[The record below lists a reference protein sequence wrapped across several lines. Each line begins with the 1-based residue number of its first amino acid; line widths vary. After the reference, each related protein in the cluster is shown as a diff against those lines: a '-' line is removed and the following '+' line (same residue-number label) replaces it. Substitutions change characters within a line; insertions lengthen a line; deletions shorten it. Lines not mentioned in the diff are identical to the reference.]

1 MTEKEAQE
9 AKRHKRVDRL
19 KKGIMGLFVFAVLA
33 PIVLTVVFT
42 LRINSLEKR
51 LRDVTGNLEKLQA
64 EEQKSAVEAYVSAL
78 GNPSGQEGAS
88 GQGATAGQEGASGQ
102 GATAG
107 QEGASGQEATAGQED
122 ARGQENAS
130 DEENV
135 TVRKVYLTFDDGPSS
150 NTDNI
155 LDILDTYGV
164 KATFFVTGK
173 EGAKAEASYRR
184 IVEEGHTLGMHS
196 YTHDYSVIYASEEA
210 FMEDMEKLQRYLYDV
225 TGVQS
230 TYIRFP
236 GGSSNK
242 VSDVDMRLLITDVH
256 EAGMEYFDWNVSS
269 QDASSKPLTK
279 EEILDNCLNSI
290 ERFQNCIILMH
301 DAGSKDSTVEALPEL
316 IEHIQA
322 MEHTELLPIT
332 EDTVPVWHIKMT
344 QETED

>member
-88 GQGATAGQEGASGQ
+88 GQEATAGQEDVR
-102 GATAG
+102 
-107 QEGASGQEATAGQED
+107 GQEATAGQED
-122 ARGQENAS
+122 ARGQEDAS

>member
-88 GQGATAGQEGASGQ
+88 GQGATAW
-102 GATAG
+102 

-122 ARGQENAS
+122 ARGQEDDS

>member
-102 GATAG
+102 
-107 QEGASGQEATAGQED
+107 EATAGQED
-122 ARGQENAS
+122 VRGQEDAS

-173 EGAKAEASYRR
+173 EGAKAEASYRT

>member
-19 KKGIMGLFVFAVLA
+19 KKGIMGLFAFAVLA

-88 GQGATAGQEGASGQ
+88 GQ
-102 GATAG
+102 
-107 QEGASGQEATAGQED
+107 EATAGQED
-122 ARGQENAS
+122 ARGQEDAS

-210 FMEDMEKLQRYLYDV
+210 FMEDMEKLQHYLYDV

>member
-9 AKRHKRVDRL
+9 AKRHKRVNRL

-33 PIVLTVVFT
+33 PIVLTVVFM

-51 LRDVTGNLEKLQA
+51 LRDVTGSLEKLQA
-64 EEQKSAVEAYVSAL
+64 EEQKSAVEASTSAL
-78 GNPSGQEGAS
+78 ENPSGQGDTSGQGETAGQGNVSGQEGAS
-88 GQGATAGQEGASGQ
+88 GQENASGQEIASGQGNAHGQEGAS
-102 GATAG
+102 
-107 QEGASGQEATAGQED
+107 
-122 ARGQENAS
+122 
-130 DEENV
+130 DEEDV
-135 TVRKVYLTFDDGPSS
+135 PVRKVYLTFDDGPSS

-184 IVEEGHTLGMHS
+184 IAEEGHTLGMHS

-210 FMEDMEKLQRYLYDV
+210 FMEDMEKLQHYLYDV

-290 ERFQNCIILMH
+290 ERFPNCIILMH

>member
-19 KKGIMGLFVFAVLA
+19 KKGIMGLFAFAVLA

-64 EEQKSAVEAYVSAL
+64 EEQRSEVEAYVSAL
-78 GNPSGQEGAS
+78 GNPS
-88 GQGATAGQEGASGQ
+88 GQEGASGQ

-122 ARGQENAS
+122 ARGQEDAS

-155 LDILDTYGV
+155 LDILDTYGI

>member
-64 EEQKSAVEAYVSAL
+64 EEQRSEVEAYVSAL
-78 GNPSGQEGAS
+78 GNPSGQEGAT

-107 QEGASGQEATAGQED
+107 QED
-122 ARGQENAS
+122 ARGQEDAS

>member
-102 GATAG
+102 
-107 QEGASGQEATAGQED
+107 EATAGQED
-122 ARGQENAS
+122 ARGQEDDS

>member
-78 GNPSGQEGAS
+78 GNPS
-88 GQGATAGQEGASGQ
+88 GQEGASGQ

>member
-88 GQGATAGQEGASGQ
+88 GQGATAGQEGAF
-102 GATAG
+102 
-107 QEGASGQEATAGQED
+107 GQEATAGQED
-122 ARGQENAS
+122 VRGQEDAS

>member
-102 GATAG
+102 
-107 QEGASGQEATAGQED
+107 EATAGQED
-122 ARGQENAS
+122 ARGQEDAS

>member
-102 GATAG
+102 
-107 QEGASGQEATAGQED
+107 EATAGQED
-122 ARGQENAS
+122 VRGQEDAS

-150 NTDNI
+150 NTDN
-155 LDILDTYGV
+155 ILDTYGV

>member
-33 PIVLTVVFT
+33 PIVLTVVFM
-42 LRINSLEKR
+42 LRINSLENR

-64 EEQKSAVEAYVSAL
+64 EEQKSAVEDYVSAL

-88 GQGATAGQEGASGQ
+88 GQGATAGQEDAH
-102 GATAG
+102 
-107 QEGASGQEATAGQED
+107 GQED
-122 ARGQENAS
+122 AS
-130 DEENV
+130 DEEDV
-135 TVRKVYLTFDDGPSS
+135 PVRKVYLTFDDGPSS

>member
-33 PIVLTVVFT
+33 PIVLTVVFM
-42 LRINSLEKR
+42 LRINSLENR

-64 EEQKSAVEAYVSAL
+64 EEQKSAVEDYVSAL

-88 GQGATAGQEGASGQ
+88 GQGATAGQE
-102 GATAG
+102 
-107 QEGASGQEATAGQED
+107 D
-122 ARGQENAS
+122 ARGQEDAS
-130 DEENV
+130 DEEDV
-135 TVRKVYLTFDDGPSS
+135 PVRKVYLTFDDGPSS

-242 VSDVDMRLLITDVH
+242 VSDVDMRLLIMDVH

>member
-9 AKRHKRVDRL
+9 AKRHKRVNRL

-33 PIVLTVVFT
+33 PIVLTVVFM

-51 LRDVTGNLEKLQA
+51 LRDVTGSLEKLQA
-64 EEQKSAVEAYVSAL
+64 EEQKSAVEASASAL
-78 GNPSGQEGAS
+78 ENSSGQEGMTGQGNASGQEGTSGQEIAHGQEGAS
-88 GQGATAGQEGASGQ
+88 
-102 GATAG
+102 
-107 QEGASGQEATAGQED
+107 
-122 ARGQENAS
+122 
-130 DEENV
+130 DEEDV
-135 TVRKVYLTFDDGPSS
+135 PVRKVYLTFDDGPSS

-210 FMEDMEKLQRYLYDV
+210 FMEDMEKLQHYLYDV

>member
-42 LRINSLEKR
+42 LQINSLEKR

-88 GQGATAGQEGASGQ
+88 GQEV
-102 GATAG
+102 
-107 QEGASGQEATAGQED
+107 TAGQED
-122 ARGQENAS
+122 VRGQEDAS

>member
-9 AKRHKRVDRL
+9 AKRHKRVNRL

-33 PIVLTVVFT
+33 PIVLTVVFM

-51 LRDVTGNLEKLQA
+51 LRDVTGSLEKLQA
-64 EEQKSAVEAYVSAL
+64 EEQKSAVEASASAL
-78 GNPSGQEGAS
+78 ENPSGQEGTT
-88 GQGATAGQEGASGQ
+88 GQGETAGQDNTSGQ
-102 GATAG
+102 AN
-107 QEGASGQEATAGQED
+107 ASGQEN
-122 ARGQENAS
+122 ARGQESTS
-130 DEENV
+130 DEEDV
-135 TVRKVYLTFDDGPSS
+135 PVRKVYLTFDDGPSS

-210 FMEDMEKLQRYLYDV
+210 FMEDMEKLQHYLYDV

>member
-9 AKRHKRVDRL
+9 AKRHKRVNRL

-33 PIVLTVVFT
+33 PIVLTVVFM
-42 LRINSLEKR
+42 LRINSLERR
-51 LRDVTGNLEKLQA
+51 LRDVTGSLEKLQA

-78 GNPSGQEGAS
+78 GNPSGQGDAAGQGNTS
-88 GQGATAGQEGASGQ
+88 GQDN
-102 GATAG
+102 
-107 QEGASGQEATAGQED
+107 ASGQETASGQE
-122 ARGQENAS
+122 GTS
-130 DEENV
+130 DEEDV
-135 TVRKVYLTFDDGPSS
+135 PVRKVYLTFDDGPSS

-210 FMEDMEKLQRYLYDV
+210 FMEDMEKLQHYLYDV

-316 IEHIQA
+316 IEHIRA

>member
-64 EEQKSAVEAYVSAL
+64 EEQKSAVEAYYVSAL
-78 GNPSGQEGAS
+78 GNPS
-88 GQGATAGQEGASGQ
+88 
-102 GATAG
+102 G

-122 ARGQENAS
+122 ARGQEDAS

>member
-88 GQGATAGQEGASGQ
+88 GQ
-102 GATAG
+102 
-107 QEGASGQEATAGQED
+107 EATAGQED
-122 ARGQENAS
+122 VRGQEDAS

-135 TVRKVYLTFDDGPSS
+135 PVRKVYLTFDDGPSS

>member
-51 LRDVTGNLEKLQA
+51 LRDVTENLEKLQA

-102 GATAG
+102 
-107 QEGASGQEATAGQED
+107 EATAGQED
-122 ARGQENAS
+122 ARGQEDAS

-290 ERFQNCIILMH
+290 ERFKNCIILMH

>member
-9 AKRHKRVDRL
+9 AKRHKRVDKL

-102 GATAG
+102 
-107 QEGASGQEATAGQED
+107 EATAGQED
-122 ARGQENAS
+122 ARGQEDAS

>member
-1 MTEKEAQE
+1 MTEKGAQE

-102 GATAG
+102 
-107 QEGASGQEATAGQED
+107 EATAGQED
-122 ARGQENAS
+122 TRGQEDAS

-173 EGAKAEASYRR
+173 EGAKAESSYRR

>member
-102 GATAG
+102 
-107 QEGASGQEATAGQED
+107 EATAGQED
-122 ARGQENAS
+122 ARGQEDAS

-164 KATFFVTGK
+164 KATFFGTGK

>member
-1 MTEKEAQE
+1 MTEKGAQE
-9 AKRHKRVDRL
+9 AKRHKRVDGL

-88 GQGATAGQEGASGQ
+88 GQ
-102 GATAG
+102 
-107 QEGASGQEATAGQED
+107 EATAGQED
-122 ARGQENAS
+122 VRGQEDAS

>member
-1 MTEKEAQE
+1 M
-9 AKRHKRVDRL
+9 
-19 KKGIMGLFVFAVLA
+19 
-33 PIVLTVVFT
+33 
-42 LRINSLEKR
+42 
-51 LRDVTGNLEKLQA
+51 
-64 EEQKSAVEAYVSAL
+64 
-78 GNPSGQEGAS
+78 
-88 GQGATAGQEGASGQ
+88 
-102 GATAG
+102 
-107 QEGASGQEATAGQED
+107 
-122 ARGQENAS
+122 
-130 DEENV
+130 
-135 TVRKVYLTFDDGPSS
+135 
-150 NTDNI
+150 
-155 LDILDTYGV
+155 DILDTYGV

-210 FMEDMEKLQRYLYDV
+210 FMEDMEKLQHYLYDV

>member
-1 MTEKEAQE
+1 MTEKEVQE

-19 KKGIMGLFVFAVLA
+19 KKGIMGLFAFAVLT

-88 GQGATAGQEGASGQ
+88 GQ
-102 GATAG
+102 
-107 QEGASGQEATAGQED
+107 EATAGQED
-122 ARGQENAS
+122 ARGQEDAS

>member
-64 EEQKSAVEAYVSAL
+64 EEQRSEVEAYVSAL
-78 GNPSGQEGAS
+78 GNPS
-88 GQGATAGQEGASGQ
+88 GQEGASGQ

-122 ARGQENAS
+122 ARGQEDAS

-135 TVRKVYLTFDDGPSS
+135 TVRKVYLPFDDGPSS

>member
-33 PIVLTVVFT
+33 PIVLTVVFM

-102 GATAG
+102 
-107 QEGASGQEATAGQED
+107 EATAGQED
-122 ARGQENAS
+122 TRGQEDAS

>member
-33 PIVLTVVFT
+33 PIVLTVVFM

-64 EEQKSAVEAYVSAL
+64 EEQKSAVEDYVSAL

-102 GATAG
+102 
-107 QEGASGQEATAGQED
+107 EVTAGQED
-122 ARGQENAS
+122 ARGQEDAS

-135 TVRKVYLTFDDGPSS
+135 PVRKVYLTFDDGPSS

>member
-1 MTEKEAQE
+1 M
-9 AKRHKRVDRL
+9 
-19 KKGIMGLFVFAVLA
+19 
-33 PIVLTVVFT
+33 
-42 LRINSLEKR
+42 
-51 LRDVTGNLEKLQA
+51 
-64 EEQKSAVEAYVSAL
+64 EAYVSAL

-102 GATAG
+102 
-107 QEGASGQEATAGQED
+107 EDVRGQED
-122 ARGQENAS
+122 AS

>member
-102 GATAG
+102 
-107 QEGASGQEATAGQED
+107 EATAGQED
-122 ARGQENAS
+122 AREQEDAS

>member
-88 GQGATAGQEGASGQ
+88 GQE
-102 GATAG
+102 ATAG

-122 ARGQENAS
+122 ARGQEDAS

-210 FMEDMEKLQRYLYDV
+210 FMEDMEKLQHYLYDV

>member
-78 GNPSGQEGAS
+78 GNPSGQEGA
-88 GQGATAGQEGASGQ
+88 A
-102 GATAG
+102 
-107 QEGASGQEATAGQED
+107 GQEATAGQED
-122 ARGQENAS
+122 ARGQEDAS

>member
-9 AKRHKRVDRL
+9 EKRHKRVDRL

-33 PIVLTVVFT
+33 PIVLTVVFM

-88 GQGATAGQEGASGQ
+88 GQGATAGQE
-102 GATAG
+102 
-107 QEGASGQEATAGQED
+107 D
-122 ARGQENAS
+122 ARGQEDAS
-130 DEENV
+130 DEEDV

>member
-33 PIVLTVVFT
+33 PIVLTVVFM
-42 LRINSLEKR
+42 LRINSLENR

-78 GNPSGQEGAS
+78 GNPFGKEGAS
-88 GQGATAGQEGASGQ
+88 GQGATAGQE
-102 GATAG
+102 
-107 QEGASGQEATAGQED
+107 D
-122 ARGQENAS
+122 ARGQEDAS

>member
-33 PIVLTVVFT
+33 PIVLAVVFT

-78 GNPSGQEGAS
+78 GNPSGQE
-88 GQGATAGQEGASGQ
+88 
-102 GATAG
+102 
-107 QEGASGQEATAGQED
+107 ATAGQED
-122 ARGQENAS
+122 ARGQEDAS

>member
-9 AKRHKRVDRL
+9 AKRHKRVNRL
-19 KKGIMGLFVFAVLA
+19 KKGIKGLFVFAVLA
-33 PIVLTVVFT
+33 PIVLTVVFM

-51 LRDVTGNLEKLQA
+51 LRDVTGSLEKLQA
-64 EEQKSAVEAYVSAL
+64 EEQKSAVEASASAL
-78 GNPSGQEGAS
+78 ENPSGQEGTT
-88 GQGATAGQEGASGQ
+88 GQGETAGQDNTSGQ
-102 GATAG
+102 AN
-107 QEGASGQEATAGQED
+107 ASGQEN
-122 ARGQENAS
+122 ARGQESTS
-130 DEENV
+130 DEEDV
-135 TVRKVYLTFDDGPSS
+135 PVRKVYLTFDDGPSS

-210 FMEDMEKLQRYLYDV
+210 FMEDMKKLQHYLYDV

>member
-64 EEQKSAVEAYVSAL
+64 EEQKSAVEAYVSAV

-88 GQGATAGQEGASGQ
+88 GQGATAGQEGV
-102 GATAG
+102 
-107 QEGASGQEATAGQED
+107 SGQEATAGQED
-122 ARGQENAS
+122 TCGQEDAS